1 MNNEEKSR
9 LAGMVLAPYIQK
21 ATALQGQFRYVGGN
35 QFRHALNTLAILMD
49 YHYIDPVLL
58 KASIIHDVFEDTQCV
73 TPDEIINLDL
83 DGRAVFHLVM
93 EVTRKKID
101 EKDEPKD
108 EYLERVL
115 TKGSRN
121 AKILK
126 CADRISNLTDLH
138 TDIFDRTYVKKYI
151 KQTKK
156 WVLPMAKEVN
166 ADMHFELKDIIRRR
180 EENLRLYSL
189 FWPLLKKKKH

>member
-9 LAGMVLAPYIQK
+9 LANMVLAPYIQK
-21 ATALQGQFRYVGGN
+21 ATALQGKFRYVGGN

-58 KASIIHDVFEDTQCV
+58 KASIIHDVFEDVQCV
-73 TPDEIINLDL
+73 TPNEIINLDN
-83 DGRAVFHLVM
+83 DGREVYQLVI
-93 EVTRKKID
+93 EVTRKKVD
-101 EKDEPKD
+101 EKDEPK
-108 EYLERVL
+108 EVYLERIL
-115 TKGSRN
+115 TKGSKN

-151 KQTKK
+151 KETKK

-166 ADMHFELKDIIRRR
+166 SNMHFELKDIIGRR
-180 EENLRLYSL
+180 EENLRIYSK
-189 FWPLLKKKKH
+189 FWPLKKKH

>member
-9 LAGMVLAPYIQK
+9 LASMVLAPYIQK
-21 ATALQGQFRYVGGN
+21 ATALQGKFRYVGGN
-35 QFRHALNTLAILMD
+35 QFRHAFSTLAILMD
-49 YHYIDPVLL
+49 YHYLDPVLL
-58 KASIIHDVFEDTQCV
+58 KASLIHDIFEDTTCV
-73 TPDEIINLDL
+73 TPNEILNLDN
-83 DGRAVFHLVM
+83 DGRAVYQLVM
-93 EVTRKKID
+93 EVTRKKIN

-108 EYLERVL
+108 EYLERL
-115 TKGSRN
+115 LAKGSRN

-151 KQTKK
+151 KETKK

-166 ADMHFELKDIIRRR
+166 SNMHFELKDIIGRR
-180 EENLRLYSL
+180 EENLRIYSK
-189 FWPLLKKKKH
+189 FWPIKKKKKH